1 MEMIAFGLTSS
12 YFIEEDFEA
21 DVRLY
26 PDNALIEDYIATYRI
41 FADEQEAIEQ
51 MPTYIAE
58 MTPILYGQFMEMDN
72 IPLETREQF
81 YLP

>member
-21 DVRLY
+21 NACLR
-26 PDNALIEDYIATYRI
+26 PDSSLIEDYIATYRT

-51 MPTYIAE
+51 MPAYIAE
-58 MTPILYGQFMEMDN
+58 MTPILYAQFMEMDN